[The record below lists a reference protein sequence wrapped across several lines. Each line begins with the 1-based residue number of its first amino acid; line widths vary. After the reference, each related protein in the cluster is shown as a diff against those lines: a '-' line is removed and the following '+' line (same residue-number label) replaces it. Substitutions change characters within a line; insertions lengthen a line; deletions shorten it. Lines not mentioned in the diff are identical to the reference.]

1 MPTRN
6 LALKYSSKV
15 DERFARESYIT
26 PALGNAYKTEFV
38 GVDTLRVYSIPT
50 VPLQDYARNGH
61 VQHTANGLTAGLFR
75 YGIPEDLTRNVQEM
89 KITQDKSFTFI
100 IDQGDKIQSMMVSDA
115 GKALSRE
122 LNEQLIP
129 AFDTYCFST
138 LAAAATAVGHYDT
151 TAATKQNV
159 YELFL
164 KANEAMG
171 NAFVPDSG
179 RIAYCSYRFAN
190 LLKQDPAFMR
200 YGDKS
205 QEMLIKGTIGEV
217 DGTRIVKVP
226 NSYLPAGA
234 AMLMVHPIATVAP
247 EQLKDYRIHDNP
259 PGVNG
264 WLVEGRHIYDCFVL
278 NEKAKALYYIGSQP
292 VMKTLNVTTASS
304 MTTGKSKI
312 IVEPA
317 ALDGAKRYYATAA
330 DAASLPTVTYGTAI
344 TTSDFTEL
352 TANGME
358 ITPTAGDKFVKVVEV
373 DSASKPIAEGT
384 NFLYVGE

>member
-15 DERFARESYIT
+15 DERFIRESQVT
-26 PALGNAYKTEFV
+26 PGLGNAYKTEFT

-50 VPLQDYARNGH
+50 VPLQDYKRNGNWS
-61 VQHTANGLTAGLFR
+61 VNGTGAFFR

-89 KITQDKSFTFI
+89 KITQDKSFTFV
-100 IDQGDKIQSMMVSDA
+100 IDQGDKIQSMMVTDA

-122 LNEQLIP
+122 INEQIIP
-129 AFDTYCFST
+129 NFDCYCFST
-138 LAAAATAVGHYDT
+138 WAAAATAVGHYDT
-151 TAATKQNV
+151 TVATKQNV

-171 NAFVPDSG
+171 NANVPDAG
-179 RIAYCSYRFAN
+179 RIAYCSYNFAN

-226 NSYLPAGA
+226 ASRLPAGA
-234 AMLMVHPIATVAP
+234 AMIMVHPIATVAP

-259 PGVNG
+259 PGING
-264 WLVEGRHIYDCFVL
+264 WLV
-278 NEKAKALYYIGSQP
+278 NESFCQQ
-292 VMKTLNVTTASS
+292 
-304 MTTGKSKI
+304 
-312 IVEPA
+312 A
-317 ALDGAKRYYATAA
+317 A
-330 DAASLPTVTYGTAI
+330 
-344 TTSDFTEL
+344 
-352 TANGME
+352 
-358 ITPTAGDKFVKVVEV
+358 
-373 DSASKPIAEGT
+373 
-384 NFLYVGE
+384 